1 MEYSQSGLHLTEQFE
16 GCRLNAYQDQGG
28 RWTIGYGHANGVT
41 PGMVCTL
48 DQAEA
53 WLLQDVQNAVNHVN
67 SLVSVQLTQSI
78 FDSLVDFSFNVGCE
92 AFKNSTMLRLINEG
106 QFWDAADQFE
116 RWDHCSGQVVAGLLR
131 RREAEKDEF
140 KTGLS

>member
-1 MEYSQSGLHLTEQFE
+1 MEYSQNGLHLTEQFE
-16 GCRLNAYQDQGG
+16 ECRLTAYPDSKGIP
-28 RWTIGYGHANGVT
+28 TIGWGHTLGVQLGDT
-41 PGMVCTL
+41 CTQE
-48 DQAEA
+48 QADA